1 MQIVKIIFVLMV
13 AGCMSSCTTTTTTRA
28 ETVES
33 IQSQPAATYP
43 TPIRSNADINSRQNV
58 EPLKIVLITY
68 SLK

>member
-43 TPIRSNADINSRQNV
+43 TPIRSNADITAGKMLS
-58 EPLKIVLITY
+58 PLR
-68 SLK
+68 